1 MVKIYC
7 HYCAKFYQKSRKEKV
22 VVIKKFLL
30 IAAIVAVYFLSI
42 AAFAI
47 YSSPDKIQDFT
58 LTDYNGNKHSLSD
71 YKDSKA
77 IVIIFIATECPISND
92 YNSRM
97 EKLFE
102 EYNQKG
108 FAFIGINS
116 NKAESV
122 ERIKEHAKDK
132 GLTFTILKDEKNII
146 ADKFEAS
153 FTPEVYVLNSNFD
166 VLYHGRIDNARNE
179 SEVVTKDLENA
190 LNEILA
196 GKEVSKKET
205 KAFGCTIK
213 RI

>member
-1 MVKIYC
+1 MFLKKI
-7 HYCAKFYQKSRKEKV
+7 FS
-22 VVIKKFLL
+22 ISLL
-30 IAAIVAVYFLSI
+30 LSFYFLSI
-42 AAFAI
+42 AACAN
-47 YSSPDKIQDFT
+47 YSSPGKIDDFT
-58 LTDYNGNKHSLSD
+58 LADYNGDKHSLSD

-77 IVIIFIATECPISND
+77 IVIIFVATECPVSND

-97 EKLFE
+97 EKL
-102 EYNQKG
+102 YNDYKEKG
-108 FAFIGINS
+108 IAFLGINS

-122 ERIKEHAKDK
+122 EQIKEHAEEK

-153 FTPEVYVLNSNFD
+153 FTPEVYVLNSDFNI
-166 VLYHGRIDNARNE
+166 LYHGRIDNARDE

-205 KAFGCTIK
+205 KAFGCSIK

>member
-1 MVKIYC
+1 MHLKKILLTIMI
-7 HYCAKFYQKSRKEKV
+7 STV
-22 VVIKKFLL
+22 GVLL
-30 IAAIVAVYFLSI
+30 IAAVNN
-42 AAFAI
+42 
-47 YSSPDKIQDFT
+47 YSLQEKIENFT
-58 LTDYNGNKHSLSD
+58 LKDYYGKEHSLSD

-77 IVIIFIATECPISND
+77 IVIMFIATECPVSNA

-97 EKLFE
+97 EDIYKN
-102 EYNQKG
+102 YNQKNV
-108 FAFIGINS
+108 AFIGINS

-122 ERIKEHAKDK
+122 ERIKEHAKEK

-153 FTPEVYVLNSNFD
+153 FTPEVYVLNGNFEL
-166 VLYHGRIDNARNE
+166 LYHGRIDNSKNE
-179 SEVVTKDLENA
+179 SDVVSNDLENT

>member
-1 MVKIYC
+1 MILKN
-7 HYCAKFYQKSRKEKV
+7 
-22 VVIKKFLL
+22 FLSLAAL
-30 IAAIVAVYFLSI
+30 IAVYYLSI
-42 AAFAI
+42 AACAN
-47 YSSPDKIQDFT
+47 YSSPGKIDDFS

-77 IVIIFIATECPISND
+77 IVVIFVATECPVSND

-97 EKLFE
+97 ENLFKK
-102 EYNQKG
+102 YNQKEI
-108 FAFIGINS
+108 AFLGINS

-122 ERIKEHAKDK
+122 EMIKEHANEN

-153 FTPEVYVLNSNFD
+153 FTPEVYILNSDFNI
-166 VLYHGRIDNARNE
+166 LYHGRIDNARKE

-196 GKEVSKKET
+196 GKEVTKNVT
-205 KAFGCTIK
+205 KAFGCSIK